1 MAKVLKFGGS
11 SVATSES
18 ITKVKAIVEQSADN
32 KFVVVSALG
41 GVTDQLVKASAM
53 AALGDE
59 NFKKELNEVEQRHLN
74 VAKSLIKPQQQG
86 HVLSELKVML
96 NELEDYLQSIARLRE
111 LTPKLQDY
119 ALSFGERMSA
129 FLLSE
134 TIADAVLV
142 DSRSIIKTDS
152 TFGKANVNF
161 EKTNALSSAT
171 LREVK
176 GRAVLP
182 GFIASDENG
191 NTTTLG
197 RGGSDYTAAIL
208 AAAIGAS
215 SVEIWTDVSGFMTAD
230 PRKVE
235 KAYPIKH
242 LSYSEVFELSNF
254 GAKVIY
260 PPTVHPLLADNIAML
275 IKNTFNPTADGT
287 LVNANADDTPGSQ
300 AIKGISSIDEI
311 ALLTL
316 HGVGMTGISGI
327 SQRLFGALAEAKV
340 NVILI
345 SQASSEQSITFAIVP
360 EHVEQAKQAIEHEF
374 EVEIHHQTIGLKI
387 ETEMSIIAI
396 VGENMKR
403 MPGISGKLFNA
414 LGKNGVNVVAIA
426 QGSSELNISTVVH
439 RLNLRKALNVIH
451 EAFFLSGY
459 REVHLYIAGI
469 GTVGGNLVQQIRQ
482 QRKNLMKNHHLKINV
497 VGVMNS
503 KKMLF
508 DVQGINLDE
517 VRDELERKG
526 APLNLS
532 SFVQRIASVNL
543 RNSIFVD
550 CTASAEV
557 ADIYEKA
564 LQSFVSVVTANK
576 IACSSSYERY
586 QTLQSASRTRGVKFL
601 YETNVGAG
609 LPVIKTINELVL
621 SGDKVTK
628 LEAVLSGTLNF
639 IFNTISEEISMS
651 QAIRMAKEKGY
662 SEPDPRVDLSGA
674 DVLRKILILSRECGY
689 PLEKSDVE
697 VSTFL
702 PARCFDTPTVEMF
715 FDEVQQLDADF
726 EARRRALYAA
736 GRRWRF
742 VASLSEGK
750 AKIGLQEV
758 DAMHP
763 FFNLQGS
770 DNIITLHTERYS
782 ALPMVIKGAGAGAAV
797 TAAGVFGD
805 IIRVANI

>member
-1 MAKVLKFGGS
+1 MVKVLKFGGS
-11 SVATSES
+11 SVATPES
-18 ITKVKAIVEQSADN
+18 IKRVKSIVEQSADN
-32 KFVVVSALG
+32 KLIVVSALG
-41 GVTDQLVKASAM
+41 GVTDQLVKASA
-53 AALGDE
+53 AAASGDE
-59 NFKKELNEVEQRHLN
+59 NFKEALNEIEQRHLN
-74 VAKSLIKPQQQG
+74 AAKSLVKPQQQG

-119 ALSFGERMSA
+119 VLSFGERMSA

-142 DSRSIIKTDS
+142 DARSIIKTDS
-152 TFGKANVNF
+152 TFGKASVDF
-161 EKTNALSSAT
+161 AKTTERCRAMLSGLT
-171 LREVK
+171 

-182 GFIASDENG
+182 GFIASDG
-191 NTTTLG
+191 SGATTTLG

-208 AAAIGAS
+208 AAATGAS
-215 SVEIWTDVSGFMTAD
+215 SVEIWTDVDGFMTAD

-235 KAYPIKH
+235 KAYTIKH

-260 PPTVHPLLADNIAML
+260 PPTVHPLLAANIAMW

-287 LVNANADDTPGSQ
+287 LVNAHADASTDQ
-300 AIKGISSIDEI
+300 VIKGISSIDDI

-327 SQRLFGALAEAKV
+327 SKRLFGALAEAKV
-340 NVILI
+340 SVILI
-345 SQASSEQSITFAIVP
+345 SQASSEQSITFAIAP
-360 EHVEQAKQAIEHEF
+360 EHVEQARQTIEAEF
-374 EVEIHHQTIGLKI
+374 EAEIRHRTIGLRVEEK
-387 ETEMSIIAI
+387 MSIIAI

-439 RLNLRKALNVIH
+439 KLNLRKALNVIH

-459 REVHLYIAGI
+459 REVHLYIAGV

-482 QRKNLMKNHHLKINV
+482 QREDLMANHRLKINV

-503 KKMLF
+503 RKMLF
-508 DVQGINLDE
+508 DVQGLNLDD
-517 VRDELERKG
+517 VRGELERKG

-532 SFVQRIASVNL
+532 DFVQNIASVNL
-543 RNSIFVD
+543 RSSIFVD
-550 CTASAEV
+550 CTASEEV
-557 ADIYEKA
+557 ANVYAKA
-564 LQSFVSVVTANK
+564 LQSFVSVITANK
-576 IACSSSYERY
+576 IACSGAYARY
-586 QTLQSASRTRGVKFL
+586 RHLQDLSRTRGVKFL

-609 LPVIKTINELVL
+609 LPVIKTINELML
-621 SGDKVTK
+621 SGDKITT

-639 IFNTISEEISMS
+639 IFNTISENVTMS
-651 QAIRMAKEKGY
+651 QAIKMAQERGY
-662 SEPDPRVDLSGA
+662 SEPDPRVDLSGV
-674 DVLRKILILSRECGY
+674 DVLRKILILARECGY
-689 PLEKSDVE
+689 PLEKADVE
-697 VSTFL
+697 VAKFL
-702 PARCFDTPTVEMF
+702 PDSCFESPTIDLF
-715 FDEVQQLDADF
+715 FDEVRKLDADF
-726 EARRRALYAA
+726 EARRQALYRE
-736 GRRWRF
+736 GKRWRF
-742 VASLSEGK
+742 VASLSSGK
-750 AKIGLQEV
+750 AKICLLEV
-758 DAMHP
+758 DAAHP

-782 ALPMVIKGAGAGAAV
+782 AQPMVIKGAGAGAAV

>member
-11 SVATSES
+11 SVATPES
-18 ITKVKAIVEQSADN
+18 ITQVKAIVEQSADN

-41 GVTDQLVKASAM
+41 GITDQLVKSCAM
-53 AALGDE
+53 AASGDE
-59 NFKKELNEVEQRHLN
+59 NFKKELNEVEQRHLSA
-74 VAKSLIKPQQQG
+74 AKSLVEPRQQG

-111 LTPKLQDY
+111 LTPKMQDY

-134 TIADAVLV
+134 TIADAALI

-152 TFGKANVNF
+152 AFGKARVNF
-161 EKTNALSSAT
+161 EKTNDIARAT

-182 GFIASDENG
+182 GFIASDESG

-215 SVEIWTDVSGFMTAD
+215 SVEIWTDVDGFMTAD

-254 GAKVIY
+254 GAKVVY
-260 PPTVHPLLADNIAML
+260 PPTVHPLLADNIAMQ

-287 LVNANADDTPGSQ
+287 LVDAHADTSGNQ
-300 AIKGISSIDEI
+300 AIKGISSIDDI

-327 SQRLFGALAEAKV
+327 SRRLFGALAEAKV

-345 SQASSEQSITFAIVP
+345 SQASSEQSITFAIMP
-360 EHVEQAKQAIEHEF
+360 EHVEQAMQTIEGEF
-374 EVEIHHQTIGLKI
+374 EAEMHRQTIGLKI
-387 ETEMSIIAI
+387 ENEMSIIAI
-396 VGENMKR
+396 VGENMRR

-459 REVHLYIAGI
+459 REVHLYIAGV

-482 QRKNLMKNHHLKINV
+482 QREDLMKNHRLKVNV

-508 DVQGINLDE
+508 DVQGVSLDD
-517 VRDELERKG
+517 VRGELDRKG
-526 APLNLS
+526 APLNLNN
-532 SFVQRIASVNL
+532 FVQRIASVNL

-550 CTASAEV
+550 CTASADVAEV
-557 ADIYEKA
+557 YEKA

-586 QTLQSASRTRGVKFL
+586 RKLQEASRTRGVKFL

-609 LPVIKTINELVL
+609 LPVIKTINELML

-639 IFNTISEEISMS
+639 IFNTISEAVPMS
-651 QAIRMAKEKGY
+651 RAIRMAKEKGY
-662 SEPDPRVDLSGA
+662 SEPDPRIDLSGV
-674 DVLRKILILSRECGY
+674 DVLRKVLILARECGY

-697 VSTFL
+697 ISTFL
-702 PARCFDTPTVEMF
+702 PATCFSTPTVDMF

-726 EARRRALYAA
+726 EARRKALYTA
-736 GRRWRF
+736 GKRWRF
-742 VASLSEGK
+742 VASLCDGK

-782 ALPMVIKGAGAGAAV
+782 AQPMVIKGAGAGAAV

>member
-1 MAKVLKFGGS
+1 MRVLKFGGS
-11 SVATSES
+11 SVATPES
-18 ITKVKAIVEQSADN
+18 IRKVKAIVEQSADN
-32 KFVVVSALG
+32 KFIVVSALG
-41 GVTDQLVKASAM
+41 GITDQLVKASAM
-53 AALGDE
+53 AAAGEDD
-59 NFKKELNEVEQRHLN
+59 FKKELNEIEQRHLSA
-74 VAKSLIKPQQQG
+74 AKSLVKPQQQG

-119 ALSFGERMSA
+119 VLSFGERMSA

-134 TIADAVLV
+134 TIADAVLI

-152 TFGKANVNF
+152 TFGKATVDF
-161 EKTNALSSAT
+161 AKTNELCKASLSD
-171 LREVK
+171 VK

-182 GFIASDENG
+182 GFIASDKNG
-191 NTTTLG
+191 ATTTLG

-215 SVEIWTDVSGFMTAD
+215 FVEIWTDVDGFMTAD

-235 KAYPIKH
+235 KAYTIKR

-260 PPTVHPLLADNIAML
+260 PPTVHPLLSADIAML
-275 IKNTFNPTADGT
+275 IKNTFNPAADGT
-287 LVNANADDTPGSQ
+287 LVDAHADTSTDQ
-300 AIKGISSIDEI
+300 AIKGISSIDDI

-316 HGVGMTGISGI
+316 HGVGMTGVSGT
-327 SQRLFGALAEAKV
+327 SKRLFSALAEAKV

-345 SQASSEQSITFAIVP
+345 SQASSEQSITFAIAP
-360 EHVEQAKQAIEHEF
+360 EHVEPARQTIEREF
-374 EVEIHHQTIGLKI
+374 EAEIRHKTIGLRVEDK
-387 ETEMSIIAI
+387 MSIIAI

-439 RLNLRKALNVIH
+439 KLNLRKALNVIH

-482 QRKNLMKNHHLKINV
+482 QREDLMKNHRLKINV

-508 DVQGINLDE
+508 DVQGINLDD
-517 VRDELERKG
+517 VRGELERKG
-526 APLNLS
+526 TTLSLN
-532 SFVQRIASVNL
+532 SFVQHIASVNL

-550 CTASAEV
+550 CTASGEV
-557 ADIYEKA
+557 ADIYGIA
-564 LQSFVSVVTANK
+564 LQSFVSVITANK
-576 IACSSSYERY
+576 IACSSDYARY
-586 QTLQSASRTRGVKFL
+586 RQLQDLSRIRGVKFL

-609 LPVIKTINELVL
+609 LPVIKTINELML
-621 SGDKVTK
+621 SGDRIVK

-639 IFNTISEEISMS
+639 IFNTISEEITMS
-651 QAIRMAKEKGY
+651 QAIKMAQEKGY
-662 SEPDPRVDLSGA
+662 SEPDPRVDLSGI

-689 PLEKSDVE
+689 PLEKTDVE
-697 VSTFL
+697 VSKFL
-702 PARCFDTPTVEMF
+702 PDSCFDTPTMDMF
-715 FDEVQQLDADF
+715 FGEVQKLDADF
-726 EARRRALYAA
+726 EARRKALYKA
-736 GRRWRF
+736 GKRWRF
-742 VASLSEGK
+742 VASLDNGK
-750 AKIGLQEV
+750 AKVSLQEV
-758 DAMHP
+758 DVAHP

-782 ALPMVIKGAGAGAAV
+782 AQPMVIKGAGAGAAV

>member
-1 MAKVLKFGGS
+1 MKVLKFGGS
-11 SVATSES
+11 SVATPAN
-18 ITKVKAIVEQSADN
+18 IAQVKAIVEQSADN

-41 GVTDQLVKASAM
+41 GVTDQLVRASAM
-53 AALGDE
+53 AASGDE
-59 NFKKELNEVEQRHLN
+59 NFKKELAEIEQRHLSA
-74 VAKSLIKPQQQG
+74 AKSLVKPQQQG

-119 ALSFGERMSA
+119 VLSFGERMSA

-152 TFGKANVNF
+152 AFGKAAVDF
-161 EKTNALSSAT
+161 EKTNVRAKAALSDVA
-171 LREVK
+171 

-182 GFIASDENG
+182 GFIASDESG
-191 NTTTLG
+191 ATTTLG

-208 AAAIGAS
+208 SAAIGAS
-215 SVEIWTDVSGFMTAD
+215 LLEIWTDVDGFMTAD

-235 KAYPIKH
+235 KAYTIKR
-242 LSYSEVFELSNF
+242 LSYLEVFELSNF
-254 GAKVIY
+254 GAKVVY
-260 PPTVHPLLADNIAML
+260 PPTVHPLLSANIAMM
-275 IKNTFNPTADGT
+275 IKNTFNPTAEGT
-287 LVNANADDTPGSQ
+287 LVDAHADTSVSQ

-316 HGVGMTGISGI
+316 CGVGMTGISGI
-327 SQRLFGALAEAKV
+327 SKRLFSALAEAKV

-360 EHVEQAKQAIEHEF
+360 EHVAQAKQTIEAEF
-374 EVEIHHQTIGLKI
+374 EAEMRHQTIGLTI
-387 ETEMSIIAI
+387 ESEMSIIAI

-439 RLNLRKALNVIH
+439 KLNLRKALNVIH

-469 GTVGGNLVQQIRQ
+469 GTVGGNLLQQIRQ
-482 QRKNLMKNHHLKINV
+482 QREDLMKNHRLKINV

-503 KKMLF
+503 RKMLF

-517 VRDELERKG
+517 VKSELERKG
-526 APLNLS
+526 APLNLNA
-532 SFVQRIASVNL
+532 FVQRIASVNL
-543 RNSIFVD
+543 RNSILVD

-586 QTLQSASRTRGVKFL
+586 RKLQDMSRARGAKFL

-609 LPVIKTINELVL
+609 QPVIKTINELVL
-621 SGDKVTK
+621 SGDRITK

-639 IFNTISEEISMS
+639 IFNTISEEVPMS
-651 QAIRMAKEKGY
+651 QAIKMAKEKGY
-662 SEPDPRVDLSGA
+662 SEPDPRVDLSGV
-674 DVLRKILILSRECGY
+674 DVLRKMLILSRECGY
-689 PLEKSDVE
+689 SLEKSDVE
-697 VSTFL
+697 VSPFL
-702 PARCFDTPTVEMF
+702 PAACFSTPTIDIF
-715 FDEVQQLDADF
+715 FDEVRKLDANF
-726 EARRRALYAA
+726 EDRRKALYAA
-736 GRRWRF
+736 GKRWRF
-742 VASLSEGK
+742 VAALNEGK
-750 AKIGLQEV
+750 ATISLQEV
-758 DAMHP
+758 SSGHP

-770 DNIITLHTERYS
+770 DNIITLHTQRYS
-782 ALPMVIKGAGAGAAV
+782 AQPMVIKGAGAGAAV

>member
-11 SVATSES
+11 SVATPES
-18 ITKVKAIVEQSADN
+18 ITKVKAIVEQSPDN

-41 GVTDQLVKASAM
+41 GVTDQLVRACAM
-53 AALGDE
+53 AASGNE
-59 NFKKELNEVEQRHLN
+59 NFKKELHEVEQRHLSA
-74 VAKSLIKPQQQG
+74 AKSLIKPQQQG

-152 TFGKANVNF
+152 SFGKANVNF
-161 EKTNALSSAT
+161 EKTNRLSGAA

-191 NTTTLG
+191 STTTLG

-215 SVEIWTDVSGFMTAD
+215 SVEIWTDVNGFMTAD

-235 KAYPIKH
+235 KAYPIKR

-275 IKNTFNPTADGT
+275 IKNTFNPAADGT
-287 LVNANADDTPGSQ
+287 LVTAHADTSGSQ
-300 AIKGISSIDEI
+300 AIKGISSIDDI

-316 HGVGMTGISGI
+316 HGVGMTGVSGI
-327 SQRLFGALAEAKV
+327 SRRLFGALAEAKV
-340 NVILI
+340 SVILI
-345 SQASSEQSITFAIVP
+345 SQASSEQSITFAIAP
-360 EHVEQAKQAIEHEF
+360 EHVEQAGQAIESEF
-374 EVEIHHQTIGLKI
+374 EVEIRHQTIGLKI

-469 GTVGGNLVQQIRQ
+469 GTVGGNLIRQIRQ
-482 QRKNLMKNHHLKINV
+482 QREGLMKNHRLKINV

-503 KKMLF
+503 RKMLF
-508 DVQGINLDE
+508 DVQGINLDDIK
-517 VRDELERKG
+517 DELERKG

-532 SFVQRIASVNL
+532 SFVQHIASVNL
-543 RNSIFVD
+543 RSSIFVD

-557 ADIYEKA
+557 ADFYEKA

-586 QTLQSASRTRGVKFL
+586 QKLQSVSRARGVKFL

-621 SGDKVTK
+621 SGDRVTK

-662 SEPDPRVDLSGA
+662 SEPDPRVDLSGV
-674 DVLRKILILSRECGY
+674 DVLRKILILARECGY

-702 PARCFDTPTVEMF
+702 PAACFGTPTVEMF
-715 FDEVQQLDADF
+715 FDEVQRLDADF
-726 EARRRALYAA
+726 EARRKALYAA
-736 GRRWRF
+736 GKRWRF
-742 VASLSEGK
+742 VASLSDGK

-758 DAMHP
+758 DIMHP